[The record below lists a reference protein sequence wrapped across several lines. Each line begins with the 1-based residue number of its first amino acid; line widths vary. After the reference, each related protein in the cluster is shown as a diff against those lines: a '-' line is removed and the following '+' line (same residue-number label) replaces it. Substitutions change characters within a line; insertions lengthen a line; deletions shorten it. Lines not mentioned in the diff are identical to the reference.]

1 MTQPPSPAP
10 RPSGLWARLWL
21 PLRRLFSRTP
31 DRGPRLDPEALRERT
46 SQVQLDL
53 IEKAFGGIGGD
64 LGEREKNNGYLC
76 HPRRVLLRA
85 ADVER
90 LDAFFDEREDSYGG
104 RGRVTGEVVGDLVS
118 YELPDRVTDQRTDVH
133 ATLDELDRALREQ
146 GLDPG
151 SVARPDH
158 IVYVTPGGIGKMC
171 PATEPDLPLGK
182 GPLPGLTRSRGAGD
196 GVRVSVVD
204 TGWYAAAETNP
215 ESPWLAGN
223 IEGDLET
230 VNPTAIHPYAGHGTF
245 VAGVVRCLA
254 PGAYIEIE
262 GVLTKAG
269 AVYESEITKELNE
282 AMSDRDKP
290 DLISISAGTYTRN
303 NLGLIGF
310 EALAAYYELTEGES
324 AVLVVAAAGN
334 DSSDRPFWPAAFPW
348 VVAVGALDADG
359 CVSDFSNVGKW
370 VDVYAHGRDLVNAF
384 PTGTYTCHEPAN
396 LGEVRSFTG
405 LAQWSGTS
413 FSTPVVTG
421 LIAAY
426 MSENGV
432 SARDA
437 RDAILAAGLP
447 FTDPRAGSSI
457 AVGPPFV

>member
-1 MTQPPSPAP
+1 MVASPW
-10 RPSGLWARLWL
+10 SRLIGSI
-21 PLRRLFSRTP
+21 RRLFAWWP
-31 DRGPRLDPEALRERT
+31 DRGAEPGPGQVDRLSEET
-46 SQVQLDL
+46 SRIQLGL
-53 IEKAFGGIGGD
+53 VLEAFGKDGVGGLSWDRGGD
-64 LGEREKNNGYLC
+64 DSYLC
-76 HPRRVLLRA
+76 HPGRVLVRVS
-85 ADVER
+85 DVER
-90 LDAFFDEREDSYGG
+90 LDGFFAERADTYDGGG
-104 RGRVTGEVVGDLVS
+104 RVSKELVGDLVA
-118 YELPDRVTDQRTDVH
+118 YDLPSRREEGRPDVH
-133 ATLDELDRALREQ
+133 LTLEEIDKVV
-146 GLDPG
+146 GPG
-151 SVARPDH
+151 AVRPDH
-158 IVYVTPGGIGKMC
+158 IVYVTPNGTGKLC

-182 GPLPGLTRSRGAGD
+182 GPVPPLNRNRDVGS

-245 VAGVVRCLA
+245 VAGIVRCLA
-254 PGAYIEIE
+254 PATYIEIE
-262 GVLTKAG
+262 GVLTQAG

-290 DLISISAGTYTRN
+290 DLISISAGCHTRKD
-303 NLGLIGF
+303 LGLIGF
-310 EALAAYYELTEGES
+310 EALAAHYELSEGEG

-348 VVAVGALDADG
+348 VVSVGALDADG
-359 CVSDFSNVGKW
+359 CVSDFSNFGKW
-370 VDVYAHGRDLVNAF
+370 VDMYAHGRDLVNAF
-384 PTGTYTCHEPAN
+384 PTGTYTCHEPEH

-413 FSTPVVTG
+413 FATPVVTG

-426 MSENGV
+426 MSEHHV

-437 RDAILAAGLP
+437 RDAIVAAGKP
-447 FTDPRAGSSI
+447 FTDPRAGSSV

>member
-1 MTQPPSPAP
+1 MVASP
-10 RPSGLWARLWL
+10 WNRLIG
-21 PLRRLFSRTP
+21 PIRRLFAWWP
-31 DRGPRLDPEALRERT
+31 DRGPKPEPGQVDRLSEDTARI
-46 SQVQLDL
+46 QLGL
-53 IEKAFGGIGGD
+53 VLEAFGKDGVGGLPWDRGGD
-64 LGEREKNNGYLC
+64 DAYLC
-76 HPRRVLLRA
+76 HPGRVLVRG
-85 ADVER
+85 ADVGR
-90 LDAFFDEREDSYGG
+90 LDGFFAERSDIYDGGG
-104 RGRVTGEVVGDLVS
+104 RVSQELVGDLVA
-118 YELPDRVTDQRTDVH
+118 YDLPSRRKERRPDVH
-133 ATLDELDRALREQ
+133 LTLEEIDKVV
-146 GLDPG
+146 GPG
-151 SVARPDH
+151 TVRPDH
-158 IVYVTPGGIGKMC
+158 IVYVTPNGTGKLC

-182 GPLPGLTRSRGAGD
+182 GPVPPLNRNRDVGA

-245 VAGVVRCLA
+245 VAGIVRCLA
-254 PGAYIEIE
+254 PATYIEIE

-290 DLISISAGTYTRN
+290 DLISISAGCHTRN
-303 NLGLIGF
+303 DLGLIGF
-310 EALAAYYELTEGES
+310 EALAAFYELTEGED

-334 DSSDRPFWPAAFPW
+334 DASDRPFWPAAFPW
-348 VVAVGALDADG
+348 VVSVGSLDADG

-370 VDVYAHGRDLVNAF
+370 VDMYAHGRDLVNAF
-384 PTGTYTCHEPAN
+384 PTGTYTCHEPEH

-413 FSTPVVTG
+413 FATPVVTG

-426 MSENGV
+426 MSEHSV

-437 RDAILAAGLP
+437 RVAIVAAGNP
-447 FTDPRAGSSI
+447 FTDPRAGSSV

>member
-1 MTQPPSPAP
+1 MTQPTDPASRPPS
-10 RPSGLWARLWL
+10 LWARLWR
-21 PLRRLFSRTP
+21 PLRRLFPWPP
-31 DRGPRLDPEALRERT
+31 DRGPRHDPEDLRERT

-53 IEKAFGGIGGD
+53 IQKAFGGIGGD
-64 LGEREKNNGYLC
+64 LGERDKNNGYLC
-76 HPRRVLLRA
+76 HPRRVLVRT

-90 LDAFFDEREDSYGG
+90 LDRFFEERKDAYDG
-104 RGRVTGEVVGDLVS
+104 RGRVAGEVVGDLLS
-118 YELPDRVTDQRTDVH
+118 YELPTRVADQRADVH
-133 ATLDELDRALREQ
+133 ATLEELDVALREE

-151 SVARPDH
+151 SLARPDH
-158 IVYVTPGGIGKMC
+158 IVYVTPGGIGRLC

-182 GPLPGLTRSRGAGD
+182 GPLPALTDSRDAGA

-204 TGWYAAAETNP
+204 TGWYAPAETNP
-215 ESPWLAGN
+215 ETPWLAGD

-245 VAGVVRCLA
+245 VAGIVRCLA
-254 PGAYIEIE
+254 PGTYIEIE

-282 AMSDRDKP
+282 AMQDRDKP

-303 NLGLIGF
+303 DLGLIGF
-310 EALAAYYELTEGES
+310 EALAAHYELSEGES

-348 VVAVGALDADG
+348 VVSVGSLDADG

-370 VDVYAHGRDLVNAF
+370 VDMYAHGRDLVNAF
-384 PTGTYTCHEPAN
+384 PTGTYTCHEPEH

-413 FSTPVVTG
+413 FATPVVTG

-426 MSENGV
+426 MSEHHV

-437 RDAILAAGLP
+437 RDAIVAAGKP
-447 FTDPRAGSSI
+447 FTDPRAGSSV